1 MGTGSKQEK
10 LRQQILELVGQYAK
24 EEFESEKSFITGET
38 HIPVSGKVIG
48 TEEIQYAVDASLDG
62 WFTTGR
68 FSEQFEKE
76 FAKYMEQRF
85 CLLTNSGSSSNLLA
99 LSALTSPQ
107 LGERRLKPGDEVIT
121 VAAGFPTTLNPIIQN
136 GLIPV
141 IVDVNLDDYGIDAD
155 QLEDAW
161 SPKVKAVMLAHT
173 LGNPFNIEDVTE
185 FVKKHKL
192 WFIEDC
198 CDAVGST
205 YNGKMVGTFGD
216 LATVSF
222 YPAHHITMGEG
233 GAVLTNSPK
242 LKKIVES
249 FRDWGRDCWC
259 ATGRSNT
266 CGKRFDWQLGDLP
279 HNYDHKYIYS
289 HIGYNLKLTDM
300 QAAIGL
306 PQLKKLNHFISKRK
320 ENYRY
325 LYDNLQPLS
334 DVLVLPEPANN
345 SDPSWF
351 GFPIRIKEKSPVRR
365 DEIVQ
370 YLSKR
375 NIDTRLLFGGN
386 LMKQPAYE
394 NVTFRKVGHLT
405 NTDIV
410 MSQVFWLGVTPLL
423 TEQQMSYVTES
434 LSKVITQACVLQTT

>member
-10 LRQQILELVGQYAK
+10 LRQQILELVGQYAR

-48 TEEIQYAVDASLDG
+48 TEEIQYAVDACLDG

-68 FSEQFEKE
+68 FAEQFEKE
-76 FAKYMEQRF
+76 FAKYMKQRH
-85 CLLTNSGSSSNLLA
+85 CILTNSGSSANLLA

-107 LGERRLKPGDEVIT
+107 LKERRLNPGDEVIT
-121 VAAGFPTTLNPIIQN
+121 VAAGFPTTVNPIIQN
-136 GLIPV
+136 GLVPV
-141 IVDVNLDDYGIDAD
+141 FVDINLDDYGIDAN
-155 QLEDAW
+155 QLDRAW

-173 LGNPFNIEDVTE
+173 LGNPFNLEKVTE
-185 FVKKHKL
+185 FVKEHNL

-216 LATVSF
+216 MTTVSF

-259 ATGRSNT
+259 ATGKANT
-266 CGKRFDWQLGDLP
+266 CDKRFDWQLGELP
-279 HNYDHKYIYS
+279 HGYDHKYIYS

-306 PQLKKLNHFISKRK
+306 AQLKKLDRFISKRK

-325 LYDNLQPLS
+325 LYENLQKLS
-334 DVLVLPEPANN
+334 DTIVLPEPARN

-351 GFPIRIKEKSPVRR
+351 GFPIRVKEESSVQR
-365 DEIVQ
+365 DEMVQ
-370 YLSKR
+370 YLSQR

-386 LMKQPAYE
+386 LMKQPAYK
-394 NVTFRKVGHLT
+394 NTTFRKVGNCT
-405 NTDIV
+405 NTDTV

-423 TEQQMSYVTES
+423 SERQLSYVIAS
-434 LSKVITQACVLQTT
+434 LSELITQACELKTA